1 MNHNLHE
8 ISANYIE
15 SMISNV
21 KDMKAIIFD
30 SETQVIFSLEFSK
43 SLALK
48 QEIFLFESI
57 DKIQTDQ
64 KLNLNGIFF
73 IRPTQENLQQL
84 KRILQSSNF
93 KEINLFFTNQI
104 TDDYLQK
111 LAQYDINMQVK
122 NVQEIYLDY
131 YIINSNVFH

>member
-1 MNHNLHE
+1 MSHNLHE

-30 SETQVIFSLEFSK
+30 NETQVIFSLEFSK

-57 DKIQTDQ
+57 DKIQTEQ

-73 IRPTQENLQQL
+73 IRPTLENLEQL

-131 YIINSNVFH
+131 YIIN

>member
-1 MNHNLHE
+1 
-8 ISANYIE
+8 
-15 SMISNV
+15 MISNV

-48 QEIFLFESI
+48 QEIFLFKSI
-57 DKIQTDQ
+57 DKIQTEQ

-73 IRPTQENLQQL
+73 IRTTTSNLEHL
-84 KRILQSSNF
+84 KRILQSTNF
-93 KEINLFFTNQI
+93 KEINLFFTNQL

-131 YIINSNVFH
+131 YIINSNVFHLNL